1 MIAKDSSSPAE
12 GAPSTQTNRQHKAR
26 HEKLKEEQGGRAG
39 GEEAESGDAASRVW
53 SSFLQISTASPVNIS
68 KE

>member
-26 HEKLKEEQGGRAG
+26 REKLKEEQGGKAG

-53 SSFLQISTASPVNIS
+53 SSLL
-68 KE
+68 